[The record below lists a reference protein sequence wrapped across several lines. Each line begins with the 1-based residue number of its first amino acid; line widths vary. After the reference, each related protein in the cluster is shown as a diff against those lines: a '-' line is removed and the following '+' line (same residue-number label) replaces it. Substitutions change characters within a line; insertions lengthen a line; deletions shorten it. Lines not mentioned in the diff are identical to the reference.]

1 MQLRRSPQRWI
12 WASLVIQVL
21 GLTFDAVWHA
31 LLNPSFEAT
40 TFGQMVTKVGIALP
54 AAFVGALLSAAGEGW
69 HAYSHLQLST
79 RSRPI
84 AETVAVSG
92 FIVVVLA
99 LWLAERQRQLKLSAA
114 ERASLREGGI
124 I

>member
-31 LLNPSFEAT
+31 LLNPSFEGR

-79 RSRPI
+79 RSGPI

-92 FIVVVLA
+92 FILVVLA
-99 LWLAERQRQLKLSAA
+99 LWLAGRQRLLKLSAA

>member
-21 GLTFDAVWHA
+21 GLTFDAVWRA
-31 LLNPSFEAT
+31 LLNPSFEAR

-54 AAFVGALLSAAGEGW
+54 AAFVGALLSAAGEAW

-79 RSRPI
+79 RSGPI
-84 AETVAVSG
+84 AETVAVLG
-92 FIVVVLA
+92 FTVVVLA
-99 LWLAERQRQLKLSAA
+99 LWLAERQRLLKLSAA